1 MIAVNVIPV
10 LESRI
15 ELADELTCSVVLT
28 GNDCPAPLTV
38 RLSKYVAAG
47 KLAGFTCTQIRPG
60 LDDVALPCA
69 PQVMISQDGGTAV
82 TE

>member
-1 MIAVNVIPV
+1 VDEQLELELKKVVIEVP
-10 LESRI
+10 
-15 ELADELTCSVVLT
+15 TPPPGMVV
-28 GNDCPAPLTV
+28 
-38 RLSKYVAAG
+38 K
-47 KLAGFTCTQIRPG
+47 